1 MAAERPFGP
10 EPITT
15 ASYAW
20 GRAKVNVSSIADPFQ
35 DNRLVVYGSHR
46 IQVSGCSTGVINTQP
61 SYPIYSMQHEEKM
74 VVSFGAPTRSASAAF
89 LLHLFSSI
97 FLLDAAR
104 LLALF

>member
-20 GRAKVNVSSIADPFQ
+20 GRAKVNVSSIADPFR
-35 DNRLVVYGSHR
+35 DDRLVVYGSRR
-46 IQVSGCSTGVINTQP
+46 IQVRGCATSVINTQP

-74 VVSFGAPTRSASAAF
+74 VVSFGASKPAAP
-89 LLHLFSSI
+89 LLVIAPSFRLT
-97 FLLDAAR
+97 LLG
-104 LLALF
+104 